1 MHALFRTLFLSSLKK
16 NRYNIYRNS
25 QSIVICI
32 TMKIGK
38 KIIFWSIFVRT
49 VSKVDSKKSY
59 MYQIYISS
67 FYFLQRLV
75 AQVFN
80 NLEFEKMVKLN
91 IFFMYM
97 IDCQVYYS
105 LSKFIYRAYLADFWQ
120 KYKYMWK
127 KCFWNKKKKGKYPRY
142 LHSHIPFVN
151 RTNKC
156 YLRFVTKIYY
166 GYHSGLLQ
174 Y

>member
-16 NRYNIYRNS
+16 NRYNIYWNS

-97 IDCQVYYS
+97 IDCQVNYS

-127 KCFWNKKKKGKYPRY
+127 KCFWNKKKENIQDISI
-142 LHSHIPFVN
+142 HTSHLSTE
-151 RTNKC
+151 RTN
-156 YLRFVTKIYY
+156 VI
-166 GYHSGLLQ
+166 
-174 Y
+174 